1 LHKDLHDLLEMQ
13 NEAGA
18 RIEKQEAAD
27 CETPDDLQKQL
38 DACLALST

>member
-38 DACLALST
+38 DTCLALST